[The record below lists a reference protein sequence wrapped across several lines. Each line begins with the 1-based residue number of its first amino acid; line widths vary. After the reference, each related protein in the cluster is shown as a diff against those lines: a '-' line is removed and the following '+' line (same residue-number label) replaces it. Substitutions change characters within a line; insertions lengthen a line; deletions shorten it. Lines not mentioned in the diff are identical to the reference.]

1 MLFQQKN
8 EDLQTVYGRDNTNQA
23 RMPYFHCR
31 PFKKKKQN
39 RKKKKKKR
47 KVRGQQKFHQIE
59 SKKKSIQ
66 KKTLM
71 MMTLMMKVR
80 SNIDNKKD

>member
-31 PFKKKKQN
+31 PFKKKSKIG
-39 RKKKKKKR
+39 KKR
-47 KVRGQQKFHQIE
+47 KRKERLVGSKNFIRSNPKRKV
-59 SKKKSIQ
+59 SKK
-66 KKTLM
+66 
-71 MMTLMMKVR
+71 R
-80 SNIDNKKD
+80 H

>member
-31 PFKKKKQN
+31 PFKKKSKTG
-39 RKKKKKKR
+39 KKGKETK
-47 KVRGQQKFHQIE
+47 GQWVAKI
-59 SKKKSIQ
+59 SLDRIQ
-66 KKTLM
+66 KEKYP
-71 MMTLMMKVR
+71 KKGINDD
-80 SNIDNKKD
+80 SNNDIISK

>member
-31 PFKKKKQN
+31 PFKKKAKQE
-39 RKKKKKKR
+39 KKEKEKK
-47 KVRGQQKFHQIE
+47 GQWVAKI
-59 SKKKSIQ
+59 SLDRIQ
-66 KKTLM
+66 KEKYP
-71 MMTLMMKVR
+71 KKGINDD
-80 SNIDNKKD
+80 SNNDIISK